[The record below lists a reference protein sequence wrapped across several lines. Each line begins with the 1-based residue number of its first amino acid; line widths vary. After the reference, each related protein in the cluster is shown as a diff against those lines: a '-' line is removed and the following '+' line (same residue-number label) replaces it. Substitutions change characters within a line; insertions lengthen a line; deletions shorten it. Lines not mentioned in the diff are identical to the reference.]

1 MRIGDFVKVH
11 RIVGKNISRPMS
23 VSVEKK
29 YSHIRSPIP
38 RPTKSI
44 LGSVGQIIMIYKED
58 EAYLVKFLFAF
69 PNFTIVEGN
78 YLIFDSEVVR
88 PQDWE
93 IREYKK
99 WERTALARKVAKKL

>member
-1 MRIGDFVKVH
+1 LMRIGQYVKVC
-11 RIVGKNISRPMS
+11 RIGTLKGRKNMAITIDEKDIRIPLTRPS
-23 VSVEKK
+23 N
-29 YSHIRSPIP
+29 
-38 RPTKSI
+38 TI
-44 LGSVGQIIMIYKED
+44 LGSVGQIIRKYEEEK
-58 EAYLVKFLFAF
+58 AYLVKFLFMF
-69 PNFTIVEGN
+69 PNFTTVEGN